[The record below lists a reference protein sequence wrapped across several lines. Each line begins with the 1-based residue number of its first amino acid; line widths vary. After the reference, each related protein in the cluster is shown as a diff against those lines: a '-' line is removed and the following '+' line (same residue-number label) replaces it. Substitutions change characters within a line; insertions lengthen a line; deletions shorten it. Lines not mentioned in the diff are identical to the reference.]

1 MSREEGGEG
10 LSYGECGRRPGAL
23 GNILGRRSAKCQDLV
38 YSQGASG
45 LETSDGLSEKGPHAS

>member
-10 LSYGECGRRPGAL
+10 LSYGGCGRRPGAL
-23 GNILGRRSAKCQDLV
+23 GNILGRRISKCQDLV

-45 LETSDGLSEKGPHAS
+45 LETSDGLSEKGPHAR